1 MKYKIILSFMFAAL
15 FSAFLFTGSSDKPAV
30 RSSSD
35 AQAEAVTTASDTA
48 VTGTE
53 TVTETETVTTAFT
66 TTTAVTT
73 TEPPEPP
80 ADLVMNAPDTVEVYT
95 DITLEEFI
103 TERNVELKDGSSVLD
118 TSEVGTF
125 EVEVPYFYEGS
136 EFSQILRYRVADTTK
151 PLIINPGNNSYHKV
165 NTAFDIQN
173 YIGYADNYDANPVL
187 TCEGEVD
194 PNTVGSYPLV
204 ATVTDSSGNSVTWD
218 LTVNVIEKTKTSA
231 DQIPRVDYSDFIR
244 RYENDGVRFGI
255 DVSAWQADIDF
266 NAVRDAGCS
275 FVMIRIGYYYSKI
288 TLDEYFRQNLK
299 NAVNAGLDVGI
310 YFYTTDRTEEGVREH
325 VRWITEQLEGQ
336 KLALPIAFDWEEF
349 SHFQKYGMSI
359 RDLNDVYAAF
369 ADEVTKQGYKPML
382 YSSKNFLNII
392 WSEKSK
398 RLSPVWLA
406 HYVKETNYEG
416 DYAIWQASAYGRIPG
431 INGDVDMDIQY
442 LSQKL
447 DG

>member
-1 MKYKIILSFMFAAL
+1 M
-15 FSAFLFTGSSDKPAV
+15 
-30 RSSSD
+30 
-35 AQAEAVTTASDTA
+35 
-48 VTGTE
+48 
-53 TVTETETVTTAFT
+53 
-66 TTTAVTT
+66 
-73 TEPPEPP
+73 
-80 ADLVMNAPDTVEVYT
+80 
-95 DITLEEFI
+95 
-103 TERNVELKDGSSVLD
+103 
-118 TSEVGTF
+118 
-125 EVEVPYFYEGS
+125 
-136 EFSQILRYRVADTTK
+136 
-151 PLIINPGNNSYHKV
+151 
-165 NTAFDIQN
+165 
-173 YIGYADNYDANPVL
+173 
-187 TCEGEVD
+187 
-194 PNTVGSYPLV
+194 
-204 ATVTDSSGNSVTWD
+204 
-218 LTVNVIEKTKTSA
+218 
-231 DQIPRVDYSDFIR
+231 
-244 RYENDGVRFGI
+244 RFGI

-288 TLDEYFRQNLK
+288 TLDDYFRQNLK

-336 KLALPIAFDWEEF
+336 KLTLPIAFDWEEF

-369 ADEVTKQGYKPML
+369 ADEVTKQGNKPML

-416 DYAIWQASAYGRIPG
+416 DYAIWQGSAYGRSPG